1 MRFFYFF
8 IFFGL
13 NLSSAQ
19 NTVGLLLYNQ
29 DASDG
34 YTLFGSQQGFEFSLI
49 NNCGEEVNKWTSAY
63 KLGVGYIL
71 PNGNLLKSGQNRIE
85 LRDWDNNLLWD
96 VDLNAFGI
104 SQHHD
109 IEPLPNGNILVLSRD
124 VYNSTD
130 AINSGRDPSLFSVA
144 TSITLEKIIEIE
156 PVGVNSLNIIWEW
169 KFWDHL
175 IQDFN
180 SSKANYGDVGS
191 SPGLLDFNYVTNS
204 NTDWI
209 HANAIEYNAS
219 LDQIMIC
226 SRNTNEI
233 YIVDHNSTTAEASG
247 HTGGARGKGGD
258 FLWRY
263 GNPIVY
269 KQGLAADKVLFGP
282 HDPKWIPAGYPNEG
296 KISIFNNGTARLPS
310 PYTSVH
316 IIDSFVDVSGDYS
329 MTSGLFNGVFHWS
342 WDGSVLGDLVFSP
355 SRGGANLQPNG
366 NMLFCEAT
374 TGQIS
379 EVTNAGQVVWSYK
392 NPKHPIAIYNQGD
405 LVTGTTNAVFRA
417 EKYPNNYSG
426 FVGKDLTPT
435 GIIENVNTLLNPCK
449 VLSIEDVIPV
459 KAGVVIYPNPVADFI
474 TIKSIDL
481 IKKIEV
487 FNINGKI
494 VMELNTF
501 SVNHSLKDFSAG
513 LYFIKITSEKGS
525 VVKKII
531 KE

>member
-1 MRFFYFF
+1 MRVLFLF

-19 NTVGLLLYNQ
+19 NTVGLLLHDQN
-29 DASDG
+29 AFDG
-34 YTLFGSQQGFEFSLI
+34 YTLFGSQQGYEFSLI

-71 PNGNLLKSGQNRIE
+71 PNGNILKSGQNRIE
-85 LRDWDNNLLWD
+85 LRDWDNNLLWE

-109 IEPLPNGNILVLSRD
+109 IEPMPNGNILVLSRD

-130 AINSGRDPSLFSVA
+130 AIDNGRNPSLFSVA
-144 TSITLEKIIEIE
+144 STITLEKVIEIE
-156 PVGVNSLNIIWEW
+156 PIGVNSLNVVWEW

-180 SSKANYGDVGS
+180 SLKANFGS
-191 SPGLLDFNYVTNS
+191 VENSPGLLDFNYETNS

-233 YIVDHNSTTAEASG
+233 YVVDHNSTTVEASG

-258 FLWRY
+258 FLWRF
-263 GNPIVY
+263 GNPLVY
-269 KQGLAADKVLFGP
+269 RQGVAADKQLFGP
-282 HDPKWIPAGYPNEG
+282 HDPKWIPSGYPNEG

-316 IIDSFVDVSGDYS
+316 IIDSSVDMSGDYS
-329 MTSGLFNGVFHWS
+329 LTGGLFDGNFDWS

-392 NPKHPIAIYNQGD
+392 NPKYPIAVYNQGD
-405 LVTGTTNAVFRA
+405 VVTGTTNAVFRA
-417 EKYPNNYSG
+417 EKYPKSYSG
-426 FVGKDLTPT
+426 FVGKNVTPT
-435 GIIENVNTLLNPCK
+435 GIIEDVNSLSVACNVLALPNFNLEKNNF
-449 VLSIEDVIPV
+449 
-459 KAGVVIYPNPVADFI
+459 VIYPNPIQDHF
-474 TIKSIDL
+474 TISSYVLIQSIE
-481 IKKIEV
+481 IFNISGKKIKE
-487 FNINGKI
+487 FDI
-494 VMELNTF
+494 
-501 SVNHSLKDFSAG
+501 SLKSYSISELSSG
-513 LYFIKITSEKGS
+513 MYFLKISSSKGTT
-525 VVKKII
+525 VKKII

>member
-1 MRFFYFF
+1 MRFLFYF
-8 IFFGL
+8 ILLSL

-19 NTVGLLLYNQ
+19 NTVGLLLYDQN
-29 DASDG
+29 AFDG
-34 YTLFGSQQGFEFSLI
+34 YTLFGSQQGYEFSLI
-49 NNCGEEVNKWTSAY
+49 NNCGEEVNKWTSTY

-71 PNGNLLKSGQNRIE
+71 PNGNLLKSGQNHVE
-85 LRDWDNNLLWD
+85 LRDWDNNLLWE
-96 VDLNAFGI
+96 VDLSTFGI

-109 IEPLPNGNILVLSRD
+109 IEPMPNGNILILSRD

-130 AINSGRDPSLFSVA
+130 AIDKGRDPSLFSVA
-144 TSITLEKIIEIE
+144 TTITLEKIIEIE
-156 PVGVNSLNIIWEW
+156 PVGVNSLNVVWEW

-180 SSKANYGDVGS
+180 SLRDNYGDVAN
-191 SPGLLDFNYVTNS
+191 SPELLDFNYVTNS

-258 FLWRY
+258 FLWRW

-269 KQGLAADKVLFGP
+269 RQGVAADKELFGP

-296 KISIFNNGTARLPS
+296 KISIFNNGTARIPA
-310 PYTSVH
+310 YTSVH
-316 IIDSFVDVSGDYS
+316 IINSNVDVSGNYS
-329 MTSGLFNGVFHWS
+329 LTSGLFDGGFDWS
-342 WDGSVLGDLVFSP
+342 WDGTVLGDLVFSP

-379 EVTNAGQVVWSYK
+379 EVTNSGQVVWSYK

-417 EKYPNNYSG
+417 EKYPKTYSG

-435 GIIENVNTLLNPCK
+435 GIIEDVNTLLNPCK
-449 VLSIEDVIPV
+449 VLSTEDFDTIEDR
-459 KAGVVIYPNPVADFI
+459 VVIYPNPTQGDF
-474 TIKSIDL
+474 TISSNSL
-481 IKKIEV
+481 IQNIEL
-487 FNINGKI
+487 FNISGKK
-494 VMELNTF
+494 VKDFDT
-501 SVNHSLKDFSAG
+501 SLKTYSIKG
-513 LYFIKITSEKGS
+513 LSSGMYFLKIYSRKGIA
-525 VVKKII
+525 VKKIV